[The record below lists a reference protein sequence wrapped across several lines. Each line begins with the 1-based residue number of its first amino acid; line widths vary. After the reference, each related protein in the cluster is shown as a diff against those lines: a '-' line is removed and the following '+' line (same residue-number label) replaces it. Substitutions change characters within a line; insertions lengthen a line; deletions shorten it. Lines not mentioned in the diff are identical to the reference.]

1 MSLSIDLLSSKNHD
15 RFSFRDA
22 TRTTFQCGDD
32 SLDDYIKTRA
42 SQELK
47 KKVSTPFVL
56 TEPPNQA
63 VLGYYCLSSYS
74 LDVSDLVEP
83 VAKGLPRYPVLP
95 ATLIGRLAV
104 DSGHQGKGYGG
115 YLLLDAMRKVL
126 EASTKVASVALI
138 VDAIDLEAVNFYIRH
153 GFIEFPND
161 PLKLYISMESIE
173 KLNL

>member
-1 MSLSIDLLSSKNHD
+1 MPLSIDLLSSKQHD
-15 RFSFRDA
+15 RLSFRDA

-32 SLDDYIKTRA
+32 SLNDYIKTKA

-56 TEPPNQA
+56 TEPPSQA

-138 VDAIDLEAVNFYIRH
+138 
-153 GFIEFPND
+153 
-161 PLKLYISMESIE
+161 SS
-173 KLNL
+173 

>member
-1 MSLSIDLLSSKNHD
+1 MSLSIDLLSSKKHD
-15 RFSFRDA
+15 SPKERLRQ
-22 TRTTFQCGDD
+22 RLTFQCGDD
-32 SLDDYIKTRA
+32 SLDDYIKTKA

-56 TEPPNQA
+56 TESPNQA

-104 DSGHQGKGYGG
+104 DSGHQGKGQAFGLFRVSCG
-115 YLLLDAMRKVL
+115 VK
-126 EASTKVASVALI
+126 I
-138 VDAIDLEAVNFYIRH
+138 F
-153 GFIEFPND
+153 
-161 PLKLYISMESIE
+161 
-173 KLNL
+173 

>member
-15 RFSFRDA
+15 
-22 TRTTFQCGDD
+22 RTTFQCGDD

-138 VDAIDLEAVNFYIRH
+138 VDAIDLEAVSFYIRH
-153 GFIEFPND
+153 GFIEFPNH

>member
-15 RFSFRDA
+15 SPKERLRQRA
-22 TRTTFQCGDD
+22 AFQCGDE

-56 TEPPNQA
+56 TEPPNQV

-74 LDVSDLVEP
+74 LDISDLVEP
-83 VAKGLPRYPVLP
+83 LAKGLPRYPVLP

-126 EASTKVASVALI
+126 AASTKVASVALI
-138 VDAIDLEAVNFYIRH
+138 VDAINLEAVSFYIRH

-161 PLKLYISMESIE
+161 SLKLYISMESIE